1 MRTVYEWL
9 KNDYHVGMA
18 ASGVQAIS
26 YLARNKADLI
36 LLDYEMPVANG
47 PQVLEMLKSDTETG
61 NIPVMF
67 LTGHGD
73 VNSVL
78 SVVGLK
84 PADYLLKTIDKITLL
99 NKLKDF
105 FKGN

>member
-1 MRTVYEWL
+1 
-9 KNDYHVGMA
+9 
-18 ASGVQAIS
+18 
-26 YLARNKADLI
+26 
-36 LLDYEMPVANG
+36 
-47 PQVLEMLKSDTETG
+47 
-61 NIPVMF
+61 MF

-73 VNSVL
+73 VESVL

-105 FKGN
+105 FKSN